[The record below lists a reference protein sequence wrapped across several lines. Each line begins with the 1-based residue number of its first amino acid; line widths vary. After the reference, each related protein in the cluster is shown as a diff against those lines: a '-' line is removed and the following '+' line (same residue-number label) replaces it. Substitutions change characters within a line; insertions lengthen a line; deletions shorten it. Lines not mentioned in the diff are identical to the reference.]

1 MLLDVV
7 AVFDRALGAYCQPSF
22 VASRAVALRSFI
34 DMVNKP
40 GSDIGSHAEDYS
52 LCALCQY
59 DDTTGEFIPYSD
71 GEVSVIAQAVDCINK
86 Q

>member
-1 MLLDVV
+1 MLLEVV
-7 AVFDRALGAYCQPSF
+7 AIFDKALGAYCQPSF
-22 VASRAVALRSFI
+22 VASRSVALRSFI

-40 GSDIGSHAEDYS
+40 GSDIGAHPGDYS

-59 DDTTGEFIPYSD
+59 DDFTGQFIPFKS
-71 GEVSVIAQAVDCINK
+71 GEVELITRASDCLNK

>member
-7 AVFDRALGAYCQPSF
+7 AVYDKALGAYCQPSF
-22 VASRAVALRSFI
+22 VASRSVALRSFI

-40 GSDIGSHAEDYS
+40 GSDIGAHAEDYS

-59 DDTTGEFIPYSD
+59 DDSTGEFIPLNDGDVELITQASD
-71 GEVSVIAQAVDCINK
+71 CLNK